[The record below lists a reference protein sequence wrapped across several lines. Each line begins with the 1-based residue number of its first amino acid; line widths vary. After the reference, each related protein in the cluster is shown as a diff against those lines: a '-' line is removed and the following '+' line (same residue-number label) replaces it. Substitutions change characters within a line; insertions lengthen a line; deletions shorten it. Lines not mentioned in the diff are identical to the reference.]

1 MKGAGVFKIF
11 RARIVF
17 SGRFSFIKREGGRE
31 VAVKIFVK
39 E

>member
-31 VAVKIFVK
+31 GTCGENIC
-39 E
+39 